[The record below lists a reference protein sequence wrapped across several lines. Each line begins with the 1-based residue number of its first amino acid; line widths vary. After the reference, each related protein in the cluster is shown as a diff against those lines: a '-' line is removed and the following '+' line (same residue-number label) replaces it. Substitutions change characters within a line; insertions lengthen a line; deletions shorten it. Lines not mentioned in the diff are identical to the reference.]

1 MVVSDF
7 LDGLIKILSGD
18 PEVWEIAFLS
28 IIVSCTAVALA
39 SLVGIPLGIWL
50 GSSKRFGGL
59 FPTTILNTL
68 MGLPPVVVGLVVFLF
83 LASEG
88 PLGSL
93 QLVFTPLAMV
103 VAQFVLTLP
112 IVTGLTKSAIEDLP
126 EELPLLLQSL
136 GASPVQLK
144 SEVWK
149 EARPGIVIGV
159 ITALGRAFSEV
170 GAILIVGGNLK
181 GYTRVLTTAIV
192 TETSK
197 GNYGLSLALGTLLF
211 LISLSLTG
219 MVTFLRYKINGW
231 T

>member
-1 MVVSDF
+1 
-7 LDGLIKILSGD
+7 
-18 PEVWEIAFLS
+18 
-28 IIVSCTAVALA
+28 
-39 SLVGIPLGIWL
+39 
-50 GSSKRFGGL
+50 
-59 FPTTILNTL
+59 